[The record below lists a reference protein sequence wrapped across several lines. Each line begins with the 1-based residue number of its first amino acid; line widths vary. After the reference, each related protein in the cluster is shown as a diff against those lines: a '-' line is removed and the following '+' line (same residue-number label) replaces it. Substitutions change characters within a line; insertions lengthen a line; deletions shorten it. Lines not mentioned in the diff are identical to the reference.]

1 MKDIAWNKFKQTGD
15 INAYLE
21 FKGMENIEE
30 NIKVNIDE
38 TIKSKWNSNS
48 RK

>member
-21 FKGMENIEE
+21 FKGME
-30 NIKVNIDE
+30 KYR
-38 TIKSKWNSNS
+38 
-48 RK
+48 RKYKGKY